1 MKKDLAMIGGLFL
14 LVAGIVIFG
23 KGFST
28 GSFITSKNQ
37 STKSASSSNSVTTP
51 KESTHVV
58 IGNFKI
64 DAIVA
69 DTADERKRGLG
80 ERDDL
85 PISEGMLFVFD
96 KSDSYAIWMKDMK
109 FPIDIIWVGEDK
121 KIVDIAE
128 NAVPEP
134 KKKDDELKIYRP
146 KAEAKYILE
155 INAGLVRLHNLQVG
169 DTVNSEL

>member
-1 MKKDLAMIGGLFL
+1 MIGGLFL

-23 KGFST
+23 KGFTT
-28 GSFITSKNQ
+28 GGLLTGTNQ
-37 STKSASSSNSVTTP
+37 STRSANTT
-51 KESTHVV
+51 ESTKPSDSVQ
-58 IGNFKI
+58 INTGNLKI
-64 DAIVA
+64 QAAVA
-69 DTADERKRGLG
+69 DTADERKEGLG
-80 ERDDL
+80 DRDEL
-85 PISEGMLFVFD
+85 PISAGMLFVFD

-134 KKKDDELKIYRP
+134 KKKNDELKIYRP

-169 DTVNSEL
+169 DTVNFKL